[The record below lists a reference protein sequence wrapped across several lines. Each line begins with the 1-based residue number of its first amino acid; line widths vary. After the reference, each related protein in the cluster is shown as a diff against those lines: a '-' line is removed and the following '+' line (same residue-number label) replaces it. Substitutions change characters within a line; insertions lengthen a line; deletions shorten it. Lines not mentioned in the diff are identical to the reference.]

1 MSITHHHV
9 ARRVVLCA
17 LCIIVIVACTLGGEK
32 IPVTT
37 RSEDAR
43 KEFLRGRELFEN
55 LKRQEAAPHF
65 AKALALDPSF
75 ALAAAYYAQAEG
87 TARGFFDN
95 LAKAV
100 SLAQNASEGERALI
114 LGWQAGAAGRIADQR
129 AHWERA
135 VQLFPGD
142 ERALTLL
149 GIHYFGQQNY
159 RRAADYFTQAV
170 TVNPS
175 FPQAYN
181 QLGYAQRF
189 LGDMGAAERAFV
201 RYTELIPD
209 DPNPHDSYAELLLKL
224 GRFDEAVVAYRKAL
238 SVDPGFINSYAGIA
252 AARMYQDR
260 PAEARSEVAA
270 MLAHAHDNGDRR
282 FAHFVSAL
290 TFVEEGK
297 IEDAMAA
304 MHKELAIAEAMGD
317 AASMGADLGTMAAI
331 RFEAGQ
337 VDEAER
343 LYREAMKAVER
354 SALSDD
360 VKALTRVANRYNVA
374 MVAAARGEFGDARKE
389 AADLQREAE
398 ALSNANLV
406 RLAHE
411 VNGRIALLQ
420 KDPAT
425 ALAELRQ
432 ASEQN
437 PYNLYRLGLAA
448 RALGREED
456 ARTWFRA
463 AADFNG
469 LPLLNFAF
477 IRTAAHKA
485 IMVN

>member
-1 MSITHHHV
+1 MSMSHHHV
-9 ARRVVLCA
+9 ARRVVFSVLCSTI
-17 LCIIVIVACTLGGEK
+17 LLACMIAGEK

-37 RSEDAR
+37 GSEDAR
-43 KEFLRGRELFEN
+43 REFLRGRELFEN

-65 AKALALDPSF
+65 EKALAFDPSF
-75 ALAAAYYAQAEG
+75 ALAAAYYAQSEG

-100 SLAQNASEGERALI
+100 ALAPKVSAGERALI
-114 LGWQAGAAGRIADQR
+114 LGWQAGAAGRTADQR
-129 AHWERA
+129 TQWERA
-135 VQLFPGD
+135 VELFPED

-149 GIHYFGQQNY
+149 GIHYFGQQEY
-159 RRAADYFTQAV
+159 RRAAEYFMKAV

-189 LGDMGAAERAFV
+189 LGDMAAAEHAFR

-224 GRFDEAVVAYRKAL
+224 GRFDEAVAMYRKAL
-238 SVDPGFINSYAGIA
+238 AVDPGFINSYAGIA

-260 PAEARSEVAA
+260 PEDARSEIAA
-270 MLAHAHDNGDRR
+270 MLAHAHDDGDRR
-282 FAHFVSAL
+282 FAYFVSAL

-297 IEDAMAA
+297 VEDAIAE
-304 MHKELAIAEAMGD
+304 MHKELAIAEAKGD
-317 AASMGADLGTMAAI
+317 AASIGADLGTMAAI

-337 VDEAER
+337 VEEAER
-343 LYREAMKAVER
+343 LYREALAAVER
-354 SALSDD
+354 SALKED
-360 VKALTRVANRYNVA
+360 VKALTRVGNRYNVA
-374 MVAAARGEFGDARKE
+374 MVAAARGEFGEARKE
-389 AADLQREAE
+389 AAELQREAE
-398 ALSNANLV
+398 ALSNANLI

-411 VNGRIALLQ
+411 VKGRIALLQ
-420 KDPAT
+420 KEPA
-425 ALAELRQ
+425 AAFAELRQ
-432 ASEQN
+432 SSDQN

-456 ARTWFRA
+456 AQSWFRA
-463 AADFNG
+463 AAEFNG

-477 IRTAAHKA
+477 VRSAARNA
-485 IMVN
+485 VMAN

>member
-1 MSITHHHV
+1 MSMTNHHV
-9 ARRVVLCA
+9 ARRLLFFTLCSACILASA
-17 LCIIVIVACTLGGEK
+17 LSGGK

-43 KEFLRGRELFEN
+43 EEFLRGRELFEN

-65 AKALALDPSF
+65 KKALALDPSF
-75 ALAAAYYAQAEG
+75 ALAAAYYAQSEG

-95 LAKAV
+95 LAKAGEL
-100 SLAQNASEGERALI
+100 SQAASEGERALI

-129 AHWERA
+129 TQWGRA
-135 VQLFPGD
+135 VELFPED

-149 GIHYFGQQNY
+149 GIHYFGQQEY
-159 RRAADYFTQAV
+159 RRAADYFMQAV

-189 LGDMGAAERAFV
+189 LGDMAAAEHAFR

-224 GRFDEAVVAYRKAL
+224 GRFDEAVATYRRAL
-238 SVDPGFINSYAGIA
+238 AVDPGFINSYAGIA

-260 PAEARSEVAA
+260 HADARSEIAA

-282 FAHFVSAL
+282 FAYFVSAL

-297 IEDAMAA
+297 VEEAIAE

-343 LYREAMKAVER
+343 LYAEALKVVER
-354 SALSDD
+354 SALKDD
-360 VKALTRVANRYNVA
+360 VKALTRVGSRYNVA
-374 MVAAARGEFGDARKE
+374 MVAAARGEFGTARKE

-398 ALSNANLV
+398 VLSNANLV

-411 VNGRIALLQ
+411 AKGRIALLQ
-420 KDPAT
+420 KDHAT

-437 PYNLYRLGLAA
+437 PYNLYRLGLAS

-456 ARTWFRA
+456 ARRWFRA

-469 LPLLNFAF
+469 LPLLNYAF
-477 IRTAAHKA
+477 IRPAAHKA
-485 IMVN
+485 VMVN